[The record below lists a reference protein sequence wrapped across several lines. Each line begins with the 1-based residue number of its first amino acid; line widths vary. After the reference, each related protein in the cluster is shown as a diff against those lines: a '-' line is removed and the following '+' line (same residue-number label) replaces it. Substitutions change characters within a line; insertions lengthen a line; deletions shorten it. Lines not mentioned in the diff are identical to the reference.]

1 MSSSWIRALF
11 FLLDNVYKMWSTGWY
26 KIRNV
31 VSTANF
37 LISGEYDFFP
47 NNYRMIISNLFE
59 LNAPIPIF
67 GFTNKSFAVKHEAH
81 QPILSHFNFLCP
93 SPLLWGGYPWCVY
106 QGAWIWTNLLECQP
120 FSACFLF
127 LFNGTWYHPE
137 RWTSNQQIEILST
150 PRGPI
155 CHYSITRNIEPDAF
169 ILPRW
174 V

>member
-47 NNYRMIISNLFE
+47 NNYRIRISNLLE
-59 LNAPIPIF
+59 RNAPIPIF

-81 QPILSHFNFLCP
+81 QPILSHLDFICP
-93 SPLLWGGYPWCVY
+93 SPLLWGLPMMR
-106 QGAWIWTNLLECQP
+106 IPRSLNLDQP
-120 FSACFLF
+120 TGMPTIFRLLSFLVQWN
-127 LFNGTWYHPE
+127 LVSSRE
-137 RWTSNQQIEILST
+137 VNQQPANRDS
-150 PRGPI
+150 
-155 CHYSITRNIEPDAF
+155 F
-169 ILPRW
+169 
-174 V
+174 